1 MLFQDHDTTRDGYYF
16 TNGKGIHVTWKK
28 TADYEPTK
36 YYDDDGNEIEFNT
49 GKTMICIIEDGD
61 SFFS

>member
-1 MLFQDHDTTRDGYYF
+1 ME
-16 TNGKGIHVTWKK
+16 K

-61 SFFS
+61 SFSADGVSIN